1 MKLLVTALTLL
12 GLLITGCSSSK
23 PATPDQVSVYYYGNR
38 AGSGSGSGSGSGLGN
53 GAGVGSGFGSGNDGA
68 GSQAIATNRPAAVS
82 AAVPAEGEGPA
93 GVPTIVYFDYDSFV
107 VKPEFQ
113 SIVAAHAKFLAANP
127 TRKVLLEGHTD
138 QRGGSEYNLALG
150 QKRAEAVL
158 KSLTL
163 QGAPAGSPEPVSFGK
178 EKLASTEAT
187 EKGYALNRRV
197 EFRYR

>member
-38 AGSGSGSGSGSGLGN
+38 AGSGSGLGSGSGS
-53 GAGVGSGFGSGNDGA
+53 GSGNDGA
-68 GSQAIATNRPAAVS
+68 GSQAIATARPAAVS
-82 AAVPAEGEGPA
+82 AVVPTDGQGPP

-113 SIVAAHAKFLAANP
+113 SIVAAHAKFLIANP
-127 TRKVLLEGHTD
+127 DRKVLLEGHTD

-150 QKRAEAVL
+150 QKRAEAVV

-163 QGAPAGSPEPVSFGK
+163 QGTNAGQLEPVSLGK
-178 EKLASTEAT
+178 EKLASSEES

>member
-12 GLLITGCSSSK
+12 GLLISGCTSSTPAK
-23 PATPDQVSVYYYGNR
+23 PDEVSVYYYGNR
-38 AGSGSGSGSGSGLGN
+38 SGSGSGSGT
-53 GAGVGSGFGSGNDGA
+53 GSGNDGA
-68 GSQAIATNRPAAVS
+68 GSQAIATARPAAVS
-82 AAVPAEGEGPA
+82 AVVPTDGQGPP

-113 SIVAAHAKFLAANP
+113 SIVAAHSKFLIANP
-127 TRKVLLEGHTD
+127 DRKVLLEGHTD

-150 QKRAEAVL
+150 QKRAEAVR

-163 QGAPAGSPEPVSFGK
+163 QGTADGQLEPVSLGK
-178 EKLASTEAT
+178 EKPASTEAS